1 MALPRTVYVA
11 TDAGFYYTNSFS
23 VVDPVPWTQHSTG
36 LASTNIRCMSVDPFV
51 PEGHQYVCADGCIYL
66 RESGEDWVSILTT
79 AQARTITGNSYI
91 VPCWVHCD
99 TLIPGVVWAYAADTE
114 YRSDVYH
121 FYWLRSADYGSTWTA
136 YGNVGSTSS
145 WGMSPGSIAAHG
157 DFVVAAANRALLTV
171 HVYRSLD
178 GGSSWYG
185 YDSGSSQTVDQK
197 VSVNPLDPT
206 KGYLMSLFSS
216 QWRIVYIHAD
226 GVTDTGIVVSDVGP
240 AQAAG
245 FWFSADDPLHMRLA
259 SHNVLVYTHD
269 GWATA
274 NSNSSVS
281 KAMAIAPV
289 VDRGDENWI
298 ILGRSSGRP
307 LVVALESEDSSA
319 VINCAGT
326 NWDTPPYTDAL
337 PSTASVAHNG
347 VYAVP
352 VNPNAGQVPP
362 GTTITVGGT
371 PIVLSGP
378 GLYQA
383 VSMPGHTEIDRAG
396 AMPGDRAAFD
406 VHNYPE
412 EHASDTHEGESI
424 LHLDPDAA
432 AGEGPVMGPDGKYLY
447 EDIAT
452 QDELDTH
459 EGTPDAH
466 HDPVTLGVGSD
477 AALSIDGQEITLADV
492 LTPAEHT
499 AIGDSAPHHAPVT
512 LDPASDAALELSGQT
527 LKLTMPEI
535 TNKYRQYTYVDNG
548 DSTWSFVVNGDGM
561 PVFAQLDT
569 E

>member
-11 TDAGFYYTNSFS
+11 TDAGFYYTNNFS
-23 VVDPVPWTQHSTG
+23 VVDPVPWTQHSSG

-66 RESGEDWVSILTT
+66 RESGEDWVSILST

-99 TLIPGVVWAYAADTE
+99 TLNPGVIWAYAADTE
-114 YRSDVYH
+114 YRSGYH
-121 FYWLRSADYGSTWTA
+121 FYWLRSADYGSTWA
-136 YGNVGSTSS
+136 EWGNVGEWSS

-157 DFVVAAANRALLTV
+157 DFVVAAANRALFSV
-171 HVYRSLD
+171 YVYRSLD

-185 YDSGSSQTVDQK
+185 YDNGSSQTVDQK

-206 KGYLMSLFSS
+206 KGYLISLFTS

-226 GVTDTGIVVSDVGP
+226 GVTDTGIVVGSVGSP
-240 AQAAG
+240 QAAG
-245 FWFSADDPLHMRLA
+245 FWFSASDPLHMRLA
-259 SHNVLVYTHD
+259 SENVLLYTDD

-281 KAMAIAPV
+281 HAMAIAPV
-289 VDRGDENWI
+289 VDRGNENWI

-307 LVVALESEDSSA
+307 LVVALESEDSST
-319 VINCAGT
+319 VINCSGT
-326 NWDTPPYTDAL
+326 NWDTSPYTDAL

-352 VNPNAGQVPP
+352 VNPTAGPVPP
-362 GTTITVGGT
+362 GTILTVDGT
-371 PIVLSGP
+371 PITLVGP

-383 VSMPGHTEIDRAG
+383 VSMPGHTGIDRAQ

-412 EHASDTHEGESI
+412 EHASDLHESAPYYHVPAPTAVGT
-424 LHLDPDAA
+424 A
-432 AGEGPVMGPDGKYLY
+432 PVADGNKWVTT
-447 EDIAT
+447 DIAT

-459 EGTPDAH
+459 EGTADAH
-466 HDPVTLGVGSD
+466 HDPVTLGAGSD
-477 AALSIDGQEITLADV
+477 PALTLNDQELTLADV
-492 LTPAEHT
+492 LTPTEHT
-499 AIGDSAPHHAPVT
+499 AIGNGSPHHAAVT
-512 LDPASDAALELSGQT
+512 LDPASDVALELSGQV

-535 TNKYRQYTYVDNG
+535 TNKYRQYTYIDNG

-561 PVFAQLDT
+561 PVFALLDT